1 MCAAAC
7 RYLLAE
13 DAEADKGPG
22 AFSTG
27 ASAAVEQKLALV
39 LVHACQ
45 QELAN
50 LGSTLQED
58 QALLGKKGVGDIEG
72 AAVRFR
78 IDKKKLLQGVLSQ
91 LTQ

>member
-1 MCAAAC
+1 MAAH
-7 RYLLAE
+7 RYLLAD
-13 DAEADKGPG
+13 DAEASKGPG
-22 AFSTG
+22 AFSSG

-50 LGSTLQED
+50 LGSKLQED
-58 QALLGKKGVGDIEG
+58 QALLGKKGVGEIEA

-78 IDKKKLLQGVLSQ
+78 IEKKKLLEGVLSQ